1 MWGGTYMFRLDAY
14 FPCASSTLPRS
25 GKEIRKHASMPQA
38 AGCNDGWLSA
48 GEHVEVDRVI
58 SLRGT

>member
-1 MWGGTYMFRLDAY
+1 MFRLDAY